1 MNIRLEKAVTH
12 ERFTITE
19 KEGLPD
25 RFGLIRP
32 FGVRLVILRRFL
44 YSYISLIFKR

>member
-1 MNIRLEKAVTH
+1 MNIQLEKAVTH

-25 RFGLIRP
+25 RLGLIRP

-44 YSYISLIFKR
+44 YISLIFKR